1 MAVTH
6 YNMRKQVEEFI
17 KVAEKASFDAKRA
30 HDRIDA
36 LPAVEPPA
44 APQKGERGPQGLPGK
59 DAAPAR
65 DGRDAVGIQGPA
77 GRAGRDCTCTSAA
90 AIADAVRKLD
100 AATTELTKHRAE
112 VAKLQADTT
121 ALIEM
126 HKNAGQYMEFLHAR
140 AAARIA
146 KNNRLIASKA
156 WKQ

>member
-100 AATTELTKHRAE
+100 AATTELHLHRAE
-112 VAKLQADTT
+112 TAKLQADTT